1 MMNTVYIIITW
12 YTGVDVSAYLLLY
25 GISLYNVEKEDLI
38 KLNIEQNEQ
47 IMIRRAKY
55 YLSLMY
61 KCYIKHLIG
70 SHASANPQLD
80 ERNILN
86 QMQECSL
93 ILTKRNLHL
102 NDMTDSHPIT
112 VSKV

>member
-1 MMNTVYIIITW
+1 MS
-12 YTGVDVSAYLLLY
+12 GYLLLY
-25 GISLYNVEKEDLI
+25 CISLYNVEEEDHI
-38 KLNIEQNEQ
+38 KLNIQQNDQ

-55 YLSLMY
+55 YLSLLY

-70 SHASANPQLD
+70 SQASANPRLD

-86 QMQECSL
+86 QMQECSF
-93 ILTKRNLHL
+93 ILTRRNLHL
-102 NDMTDSHPIT
+102 NDMTDSHSIT